1 MNAISAAS
9 PSTDGRSSILSLGS
23 AVPASILYGRSFWEG
38 QDIDVFPALQA
49 GHFIHSA
56 IQVASGTVTV
66 ASGMALPR
74 SEEWRLVSV
83 ETVPARAAMLAALWD
98 RLMHSVRKAVA
109 QEGDEATAVSVETIE
124 HARRLLGELPEAV
137 ELPQVTVSS
146 EGEIIFTWFR
156 SDNRMEAILAPDHH
170 LTWVFRLDGKV
181 TDGDVIAL
189 DDGGSLGPFYKAV
202 ADFYK

>member
-1 MNAISAAS
+1 MNAISAAA
-9 PSTDGRSSILSLGS
+9 PSAGGRSSILSIGS
-23 AVPASILYGRSFWEG
+23 AVPAVILYGRSFWEPRH
-38 QDIDVFPALQA
+38 IDVFPSAQA

-66 ASGMALPR
+66 ASEMALPR

-83 ETVPARAAMLAALWD
+83 ETVPARAAMLAALWE
-98 RLMHSVRKAVA
+98 RLMRSVRMAVA
-109 QEGDEATAVSVETIE
+109 QEGDEATAVSAETIE
-124 HARRLLGELPEAV
+124 HARRLLAEVPAAL

-146 EGEIIFTWFR
+146 DGEIIFTWFR

-170 LTWVFRLDGKV
+170 LTWVFRLDGNV

-189 DDGGSLGPFYKAV
+189 DDGGPLGPFYKAA
-202 ADFYK
+202 ADFYG

>member
-9 PSTDGRSSILSLGS
+9 PSADGRRSILSLGS
-23 AVPASILYGRSFWEG
+23 AVPVFSLYGRSFWEPF
-38 QDIDVFPALQA
+38 DTEVFPSAQA
-49 GHFIHSA
+49 EHFIHSA
-56 IQVASGTVTV
+56 ILAVSGTVTV
-66 ASGMALPR
+66 ASGMAFPM
-74 SEEWRLVSV
+74 SEEWDLVSV
-83 ETVPARAAMLAALWD
+83 EPRPARDAMLAALWD
-98 RLMHSVRKAVA
+98 RLMRSVRKAVS
-109 QEGDEATAVSVETIE
+109 QEGDQVTAVSAETIE

-202 ADFYK
+202 ADFYE

>member
-1 MNAISAAS
+1 MTVLNVAAPNA
-9 PSTDGRSSILSLGS
+9 DGWRSILSLGS

-38 QDIDVFPALQA
+38 QDIGAVRLAESNRL
-49 GHFIHSA
+49 IHSA
-56 IQVASGTVTV
+56 IQIASWAD
-66 ASGMALPR
+66 ASSSGVIFPQN
-74 SEEWRLVSV
+74 EESAVVSV
-83 ETVPARAAMLAALWD
+83 ETVPTRTATLAALWD
-98 RLMHSVRKAVA
+98 RLIRSVRQAVA
-109 QEGDEATAVSVETIE
+109 QQGDEATAVSVETIE
-124 HARRLLGELPEAV
+124 HARRLLGELPEAI

-146 EGEIIFTWFR
+146 DGEIIFTWFR

-202 ADFYK
+202 ADFYE

>member
-1 MNAISAAS
+1 MNALSVAAPSA
-9 PSTDGRSSILSLGS
+9 DGRSSILSLGS
-23 AVPASILYGRSFWEG
+23 AVPAFILYGRSFWEPL
-38 QDIDVFPALQA
+38 DTEVFLSAQA
-49 GHFIHSA
+49 EHFIHSA
-56 IQVASGTVTV
+56 ILAVSGTVTV

-83 ETVPARAAMLAALWD
+83 EPVPARAAMLAALWG
-98 RLMHSVRKAVA
+98 RLMRSVRKAVA
-109 QEGDEATAVSVETIE
+109 QEGDEVTAVSAETIE
-124 HARRLLGELPEAV
+124 HARRLLGELPEAL
-137 ELPQVTVSS
+137 EFPQVTVSS
-146 EGEIIFTWFR
+146 DGEIIFTWFR

-170 LTWVFRLDGKV
+170 LTWVFRLDGNV